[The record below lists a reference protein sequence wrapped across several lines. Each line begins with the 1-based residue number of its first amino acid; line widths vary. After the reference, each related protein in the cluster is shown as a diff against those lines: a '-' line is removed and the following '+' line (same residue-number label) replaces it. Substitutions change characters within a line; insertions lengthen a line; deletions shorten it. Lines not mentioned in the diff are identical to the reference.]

1 MNYYPKTLRLPTII
15 IGIIIFIFFNCKR
28 YYSGSTFA
36 SNQIF
41 SSWEDVL
48 TAPRSDYFKAEI
60 ADMAA
65 SSDYINKHPW
75 LSEELLFIQS
85 NTRILVCQN
94 PKGEMRYAAMPTQ
107 VYPVPTARGIP
118 SGPGYGT
125 GMYYH
130 FDAVKLSNLRYF
142 FKADGS
148 DSMVPIANDK
158 DFNETYY
165 ADHFLPVTH
174 SKSGDIESAIITFA
188 PVSPDPGRSAL
199 APAPLPGPPGA
210 FYILYLKN
218 NGEKNIKGSVLLTC
232 EKNLHN
238 QPPVKNIDRNTLI
251 LSVPEASV
259 GIHMVSGRWTE
270 DQQKHIATREIDLK
284 PGESTFIESFI
295 ILGEKYQEIMPVAYQ
310 FFSWNSLDWLNKT
323 AAFWKSRLGN
333 LEISSTDYPVET
345 KVSRDIYYRCVIDN
359 YSCLQTDAEGNLL
372 AHYQGAPKEGTIW
385 GIDYEPTI
393 ISAMHIAPEL
403 GRSGIL
409 FTLKRN
415 YAPVTEYGSE
425 HSVAILVSPVIIARK
440 YLEMTGDIRFFKDH
454 PEIIKSMDQVMKD
467 LLSLKSKEYVLFPSR
482 YSSDGEVGRRYDHGT
497 NVKVYYALE
506 GYGVILETIG
516 EKQKARYYKQ
526 LAVQL
531 SKDID
536 LTMVTDGPFGK
547 QISGGTN
554 LGEDPGDFYLQDS
567 IIYYDGEDTGS
578 HLAPLYGVY
587 GFDYAPWVNYHRW
600 ARSVFCP
607 SYEPEFGTI
616 RWFPSWS
623 MPVLDGT
630 GWISTL
636 GGSVSR
642 HEMAENMEQLINIC
656 DQTGALHWW
665 PFGYNFKQGLSR
677 CSQGQG
683 TWAWQYLEQW
693 LGIQINA
700 LTRTLKISP
709 LGLPDKM
716 QWERMSLGN
725 AVFDVSWQEKT
736 DGAEWKI
743 TNYNTETWQVNIG
756 CRPYGTGADGKLTW
770 KNAKILPGQT
780 STFIIKNDQAANRLN
795 AEENIIHQK
804 EIEQLADENGIVFIR
819 YGTVDPFPDWYHL
832 WDDKS
837 LDVRFYILNGT
848 QSDWAETSVKIYYP
862 EGWVAKGRRPGYWEK
877 PDNME
882 VKATSISLGKLP
894 VMKSAVA
901 PFKIKGPHVY
911 DNDYLTK
918 GLSNHFP
925 AEQGQ
930 SLILPS
936 RDVSSVMKTNF
947 EAILRIKTKD
957 GKLIEKKLNV
967 PVIIEP
973 ILK

>member
-1 MNYYPKTLRLPTII
+1 MNYYPKTLRPPTII
-15 IGIIIFIFFNCKR
+15 IGIIVFIFIN
-28 YYSGSTFA
+28 YSGSTFA
-36 SNQIF
+36 SNPIF
-41 SSWEDVL
+41 RSWEDVL
-48 TAPRSDYFKAEI
+48 TAPRSAYFKAEI
-60 ADMAA
+60 ADMVS

-107 VYPVPTARGIP
+107 VYPVPTSRGIP
-118 SGPGYGT
+118 SGPGYGP

-130 FDAVKLSNLRYF
+130 FDAVKLMNLRYF

-148 DSMVPIANDK
+148 DRMVPIVNDK

-188 PVSPDPGRSAL
+188 PVSVDPGRSAL

-218 NGEKNIKGSVLLTC
+218 NGEKNIKGSVLLTG
-232 EKNLHN
+232 EKNLRN
-238 QPPVKNIDRNTLI
+238 RPPNENIDRNTLI

-259 GIHMVSGRWTE
+259 GIHMVRGKWTE
-270 DQQKHIATREIDLK
+270 DQQNYIATREIDLK

-323 AAFWKSRLGN
+323 TAFWKSRLGN
-333 LEISSTDYPVET
+333 LEISSTDYPFET

-372 AHYQGAPKEGTIW
+372 AHYQGVPKEGTIW

-403 GRSGIL
+403 GRPGIL
-409 FTLKRN
+409 FSLKRN
-415 YAPVTEYGSE
+415 YAPVSEYGSE

-536 LTMVTDGPFGK
+536 LTMVTDGPFGR

-554 LGEDPGDFYLQDS
+554 LGEDPGDFYLHDS

-642 HEMAENMEQLINIC
+642 SEMAENMEQLFKIC
-656 DQTGALHWW
+656 DPSSSLYWW
-665 PFGYNFKQGLSR
+665 PFGFNFKQGLSR

-693 LGIQINA
+693 LGVKINA
-700 LTRTLKISP
+700 LTRTLLFSP
-709 LGLPDKM
+709 LGLPDNIK
-716 QWERMSLGN
+716 WEQMPLGN
-725 AVFDVSWQEKT
+725 YLFDISWQEQFNGTECKVTNHNT
-736 DGAEWKI
+736 D
-743 TNYNTETWQVNIG
+743 TWTIKVG
-756 CRPYGTGADGKLTW
+756 CRPYQTGTGCKLIWET
-770 KNAKILPGQT
+770 IQVLPGQT
-780 STFIIKNDQAANRLN
+780 ISVRIKNDSPVEKIFTEAD
-795 AEENIIHQK
+795 IIPKK
-804 EIEQLADENGIVFIR
+804 EIEKLSDGNGIVFIR
-819 YGTVDPFPDWYHL
+819 YGTVDPFPGWYHL
-832 WDDKS
+832 WEEEV
-837 LDVRFYILNGT
+837 LDVRFYIVNGT
-848 QSDWAETSVKIYYP
+848 DSDWEETTLTLRYPQGWMAKGRNAGCWDKPENLEFNETSVK
-862 EGWVAKGRRPGYWEK
+862 
-877 PDNME
+877 
-882 VKATSISLGKLP
+882 LGGLP
-894 VMKSAVA
+894 VMKSMVA
-901 PFKIKGPHVY
+901 PFMVKGPHNY
-911 DNDYLTK
+911 DHDYLTQ
-918 GLSNHFP
+918 GLSKHFP
-925 AEQGQ
+925 AEQG
-930 SLILPS
+930 IEIKLPS
-936 RDVSSVMKTNF
+936 VDVTSGMNISF
-947 EAILRIKTKD
+947 EAILVIQTKE
-957 GKLIEKKLNV
+957 GKKIEKKLIV
-967 PVIIEP
+967 PVIITP
-973 ILK
+973 VII